1 MRCGGGGGN
10 QLRVSEHD
18 DFDSDQLAPHEI
30 AEALEDESPPGF
42 EGVPAPIVELC
53 QACVEYVKRSVGIEL
68 DYEPETLSLVDHY
81 AREVRSTLAGRPE
94 VLPLV
99 GQAIGAYFGEVAR
112 RALNGF
118 WRLPSQNYQDW
129 QLCGAAAFVALN
141 PIGVGFDAVVGG
153 DVHDGPRSVLRV
165 ALEDRDAVSARLAG
179 LPPVDEDE
187 YFSLCTRLE
196 VLEIVMDALRGEAIR
211 RGYDEVEYSAEDYDA
226 ELRPLGMV

>member
-1 MRCGGGGGN
+1 MRGGDGGGN

-18 DFDSDQLAPHEI
+18 DFDSDQLAPYEI
-30 AEALEDESPPGF
+30 AEALEEASPPGF

-99 GQAIGAYFGEVAR
+99 GQALGAYFGEVAR

-118 WRLPSQNYQDW
+118 WRLPSPNYHDW
-129 QLCGAAAFVALN
+129 QLCGAAAFVAVN
-141 PIGVGFDAVVGG
+141 PVGVGFDAVVGG
-153 DVHDGPRSVLRV
+153 EVHEGPRSALRV
-165 ALEDRDAVSARLAG
+165 APEDRDVVSARLAG
-179 LPPVDEDE
+179 LPPVAEDE

-211 RGYDEVEYSAEDYDA
+211 RGYDEVEYGPEDYDA